1 MPEIDRERC
10 RKAAAECVE
19 LARAT
24 TDPEKK
30 QILLT
35 HAQAWLKLAY
45 AEPSARLERLLALD
59 EAQPYTGTR
68 TIAFRGALAARHVT
82 FGYGAMP
89 VLRDVTLARNLG
101 AYGWVALAAV
111 LLALPL
117 APGLHGN
124 SQAQNLM
131 LIISF
136 AIVGLSLTLACDPM
150 LSYPFKKRAICFG

>member
-45 AEPSARLERLLALD
+45 AEPSAQLERLLAGFNEEQMD
-59 EAQPYTGTR
+59 FKKDNRA
-68 TIAFRGALAARHVT
+68 
-82 FGYGAMP
+82 P
-89 VLRDVTLARNLG
+89 VPSSRPQRQEVQQQ
-101 AYGWVALAAV
+101 
-111 LLALPL
+111 
-117 APGLHGN
+117 
-124 SQAQNLM
+124 QAQQQQAQRQQAQ
-131 LIISF
+131 IERDDE
-136 AIVGLSLTLACDPM
+136 T
-150 LSYPFKKRAICFG
+150 

>member
-45 AEPSARLERLLALD
+45 AEPSAQLQRLLAEFNEEQMDFRTASPPQRQEVQQQQSKIKPDD
-59 EAQPYTGTR
+59 ET
-68 TIAFRGALAARHVT
+68 
-82 FGYGAMP
+82 
-89 VLRDVTLARNLG
+89 
-101 AYGWVALAAV
+101 
-111 LLALPL
+111 
-117 APGLHGN
+117 
-124 SQAQNLM
+124 
-131 LIISF
+131 
-136 AIVGLSLTLACDPM
+136 
-150 LSYPFKKRAICFG
+150 